1 MAKNTIVT
9 PEPVVLEGFQ
19 AVMKPG
25 KFGGYNLKAIID
37 QKMVD
42 QLEEERPELLK
53 WAVSKLSNPKR
64 GTLKPEPWEEVD
76 DNKYVLKFA
85 WREDNKPGIVDTEG
99 TPIEDLETPIYSGS
113 MVKLAF
119 YQKPYILKDKT
130 TYGTNLRLQG
140 IQIVSLSSSA
150 GVDVGDMNEEDVA
163 SLFGT
168 TTGFKV
174 SEPNVM
180 PAAPSSV
187 EDDTD
192 F

>member
-53 WAVSKLSNPKR
+53 WALSKLSNPKR

-99 TPIEDLETPIYSGS
+99 TPIEDIETPIYSGS

-140 IQIVSLSSSA
+140 IQVISLSTSA
-150 GVDVGDMNEEDVA
+150 GVDVGDSIEEIA
-163 SLFGT
+163 SVFGT
-168 TTGFKV
+168 TKGYKTN
-174 SEPNVM
+174 EPSVVV
-180 PAAPSSV
+180 PAAA
-187 EDDTD
+187 DDDLD